1 MTAVIFILFFII
13 VIIYAV
19 FTMVLFYHVG
29 RYSFVGD
36 VSKRVFA
43 FYVGTSALMIVV
55 ALILLILN
63 HILSS
68 NAIS

>member
-1 MTAVIFILFFII
+1 MTAVIFILFFLF
-13 VIIYAV
+13 VIIYAI

-36 VSKRVFA
+36 ISKRVFA
-43 FYVGTSALMIVV
+43 FYISASALMTVV

-63 HILSS
+63 HILST